1 MKKFILSLT
10 ALAGCS
16 LASFAQGYIS
26 FDGSNNSNPSLFA
39 TSSGLVFINFGVD
52 TTQDINAE
60 LLYGTSPYFYPQTPV
75 VTLLLSSSDQG
86 PTSAIGQT
94 LSAAGDITD
103 YANGTLYDASGDLYQ
118 IPNIPAGSTAY
129 FQVEAWSGNY
139 NTFDEAVDANVF
151 TGVTATFSEVLS
163 SGTSPLPSYINN
175 MPALSMTVFFPEPN
189 SLTMAAVGIGSMLI
203 ISGCTDDRIRRFLF
217 GHRGSR

>member
-1 MKKFILSLT
+1 MKKLILSVT
-10 ALAGCS
+10 MIAGFSLAG
-16 LASFAQGYIS
+16 FAQGYIS
-26 FDGSNNSNPSLFA
+26 FDGSINSNPSPFA
-39 TSSGLVFINFGVD
+39 TSSGLVFQNDAVD

-60 LLYGTSPYFYPQTPV
+60 LLYGTYPNPQTPV
-75 VTLLLSSSDQG
+75 VTLLLSSSAQG

-129 FQVEAWSGNY
+129 FRVVAWSGNY
-139 NTFDEAVDANVF
+139 NTFDEAAGANAF
-151 TGVTATFSEVLS
+151 TGVTAIFSEVLS

-175 MPALSMTVFFPEPN
+175 MPALTMTVFFPEPS
-189 SLTMAAVGIGSMLI
+189 SLAMAGVGIGSMLI
-203 ISGCTDDRIRRFLF
+203 FRR
-217 GHRGSR
+217 RRKS